1 MYFRTSI
8 AAIVAIIG
16 LSTAGIA
23 VSAASKADKRED
35 KKAVM
40 VTVQGGDT
48 LTAIGEQNNTT
59 YQRIFYANTQIVNPD
74 IINPGDEVRI
84 PKADEELAPRELP
97 QSATLAVYESAATS
111 YSQGYSAPT
120 ANYNTGDG
128 SVWDRLAQCE
138 AGGNWSTNT
147 GNGYSGGLQFSP
159 GTWAANGGTGNAADA
174 SREQQ
179 IAVAQ
184 NVLARQGWGAWP
196 ACSSKLGLR

>member
-8 AAIVAIIG
+8 AAIVAIFG
-16 LSTAGIA
+16 LSTAGIT
-23 VSAASKADKRED
+23 VCAASKADKKED

-40 VTVQGGDT
+40 VTVKEGDT

-59 YQRIFYANTQIVNPD
+59 YQRIFDANTQIENPD
-74 IINPGDEVRI
+74 IINPGDQFRI
-84 PKADEELAPRELP
+84 PEADEELAPREIP
-97 QSATLAVYESAATS
+97 QPAPVAVYESAATS
-111 YSQGYSAPT
+111 YNQGYSAPT
-120 ANYNTGDG
+120 ANYDAGDG
-128 SVWDRLAQCE
+128 GVWDRLAQCE
-138 AGGNWSTNT
+138 AGGNWATNT

-196 ACSSKLGLR
+196 ACSAKLGLR